1 VQDMEALSDVA
12 VIGGGP
18 CGSFMALNL
27 ARHGIKV
34 TVFEE
39 HGEIGV
45 PSHCAG
51 HLSIS
56 GLKRVGL
63 YPLPAKVVENTF
75 RGAVFHSPRG
85 NELRVCFSSPVTCVV
100 SRVLLDKHIAEMAKE
115 AGTRYS
121 LGSRVESLIIGD
133 GYVKGISAKQ
143 GEATKS
149 FSAKIVADAEGIS
162 SGLLRQAGLSSLDR
176 SRLVNGVEAE
186 VEGVRNVESDMVE
199 VFLGRGFAPGF
210 FAWLMP
216 LGDGKAKVGLAAKTG
231 NPRQLLRDFMLK
243 HSKASGKL
251 RNARILRTAFHPI
264 TLGGQIPKT
273 YSDGFLAVGD
283 VASHVKPTT
292 GGGLVWGLGCS
303 RIAAEVI
310 VESLGKGDFSSVFLS
325 AYQKRCDR
333 FMGFD
338 TRVMVQMRKML
349 DALSDKQVDEALR
362 FCATIGLNKS
372 LEGVNDI
379 DFQGRSI
386 LRALGSPR
394 MLTALLYF
402 FYLYLL

>member
-1 VQDMEALSDVA
+1 MEALSDVA

-27 ARHGIKV
+27 ARHGVKV

-39 HGEIGV
+39 HGELGV

-51 HLSIS
+51 HLSIG

-63 YPLPAKVVENTF
+63 YPLPAEVVENTF
-75 RGAVFHSPRG
+75 QGAVFHSPQG
-85 NELRVCFSSPVTCVV
+85 KEFRVCFSSPVTCVAN
-100 SRVLLDKHIAEMAKE
+100 RALLDKHIAEMAKQ
-115 AGTRYS
+115 AGARYS
-121 LGSRVESLIIGD
+121 LDSRAESLIIED
-133 GYVKGISAKQ
+133 GFVKGVSVKQ
-143 GEATKS
+143 RGATKS

-162 SGLLRQAGLSSLDR
+162 SALLRQAGLSPLDC
-176 SRLVNGVEAE
+176 SRLVKGVEAE
-186 VEGVRNVESDMVE
+186 VEGVKNVESDMVE

-216 LGDGKAKVGLAAKTG
+216 LSDGKAKVGLAAKTG
-231 NPRQLLRDFMLK
+231 NPRQLLRDFMFK
-243 HSKASGKL
+243 HSNTSGKL

-264 TLGGQIPKT
+264 TLGGPIPKT
-273 YSDGFLAVGD
+273 YGNGFLAVGD
-283 VASHVKPTT
+283 AASHVKPTT
-292 GGGLVWGLGCS
+292 GGGVVWGLSCS
-303 RIAAEVI
+303 WIAAEVI
-310 VESLGKGDFSSVFLS
+310 VESLRRGDFSSVFLS
-325 AYQKRCDR
+325 EYQKRCDR

-338 TRVMVQMRKML
+338 TQVMVQMRKML

-362 FCATIGLNKS
+362 FCARIGLNKS
-372 LEGVNDI
+372 LESVNDI